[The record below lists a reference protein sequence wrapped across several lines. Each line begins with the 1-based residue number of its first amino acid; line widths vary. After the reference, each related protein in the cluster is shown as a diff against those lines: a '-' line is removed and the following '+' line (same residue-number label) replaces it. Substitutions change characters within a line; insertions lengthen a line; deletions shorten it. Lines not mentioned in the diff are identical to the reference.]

1 MPLDTAED
9 PTSTVGTHAS
19 VAPSSSPS
27 SSEALLENIYVLG
40 HHGFVQTVPRP
51 PSTWTRRPAAVLLV
65 SPGPRTMD
73 VELQDGRV
81 VTGRVIAVASMVARR
96 LVNRAPPLLSFNVQP
111 LHRAFPQFRAL
122 NPPGAMALPPDP
134 FRPFSEDF
142 VSAYR
147 GEVGVRDVEAVF
159 KDLLTLVH
167 EQLPPIGTPDP
178 RLSAVLARLHE
189 QPEATATE
197 LAALVGCSAD
207 WLSRRFSADMGIS
220 LRDYVGWLKQRS
232 VFAALFTRRSIT
244 ELALD
249 AGFAGASQLSSAYQR
264 WYGRTPSASRDPGKV
279 RVFLPEA
286 TSRPRHAG

>member
-1 MPLDTAED
+1 MPLPTAED
-9 PTSTVGTHAS
+9 PTAHAGTHT
-19 VAPSSSPS
+19 SSSPS
-27 SSEALLENIYVLG
+27 PSPSSTEALLENIYVLG
-40 HHGFVQTVPRP
+40 HHGFVQTVPSP

-65 SPGPRTMD
+65 SPGPHMMD

-122 NPPGAMALPPDP
+122 NPPGAMALPPEP
-134 FRPFSEDF
+134 FHPFSEDF

-147 GEVGVRDVEAVF
+147 GAIGVRDVEALF
-159 KDLLTLVH
+159 KELLTLVR

-178 RLSAVLARLHE
+178 RLSVVLARLNEH
-189 QPEATATE
+189 PEATSAE

-232 VFAALFTRRSIT
+232 VFAALFTHRSIT

-279 RVFLPEA
+279 RVVLPEP
-286 TSRPRHAG
+286 TGKPRHGG